1 MDRFKKALKGALKAS
16 CEKLIFEEGFPV
28 RQEVNGA
35 VTDFN
40 SENLDSPSLTS
51 YFQAFFANDLD
62 KLNGSDPI
70 KSVISVVGVGDMN
83 LLGQPDKRKITVFIP
98 PNGDALFEADW
109 DRLHQKDSVKQSF
122 GQILNQDMAD
132 ALPNVASSDIS
143 PAASLPSSPI
153 LTAGLEVSSAIEPA
167 PPLGTINIGGASSGA
182 VQLGTINNEVHAP
195 IPPQAVVAE
204 EESPP
209 ADFNEGEVGLSGL
222 WSLGVVSTRDDE
234 LKPNRDIEPSALE
247 SESPSP
253 DPFAAFSLDSSEGGT
268 GAQMDPDQ
276 TSVFSQAEIGLAS
289 FPSIE
294 NSHEP
299 IVGGNQTQEQMAY
312 APDDQP
318 NELPKA
324 SLDSLSMGEITFGP
338 MLPGMTPPKGDFPIN
353 GPLAKMVKHGSSD
366 LHMGIGQPIMLRID
380 GEIKRVE
387 PNPLTEADM
396 KKYLLPIMPEKNKR
410 EFFETSDTDFAYE
423 IDGLGRFRVNIYR
436 DINGVGAVLR
446 IIPSKVLTADELGLG
461 LAIRRFCTLSK
472 GLVLVTGPTGSGK
485 STTLA
490 AMIDLIN
497 STRAE
502 HILTIEDPVEFV
514 HEQKLSRVTQR
525 EVHTHT
531 ESFSRALRAALREDP
546 DIVLIGEMR
555 DLETISIAIETAET
569 GHLVFGTLHTTGA
582 ISTVDRIIDQF
593 PEGEQN
599 QIRAMLATSLKGV
612 VSQVLLKKIGG
623 GRVAAHEIMVSSK
636 SIASQIRDNNI
647 HMIKNDLQTK
657 KADGNQL
664 MEECLYDLIRNGVV
678 EAKDAIMKSAD
689 PEAFIQMLRTRGIN
703 LAS

>member
-16 CEKLIFEEGFPV
+16 CEKLVFEEGFPP

-35 VTDFN
+35 VTDSN

-51 YFQAFFANDLD
+51 YFKAFFPNDLD

-70 KSVISVVGVGDMN
+70 KGVISVVGVGNMN

-98 PNGDALFEADW
+98 PSGGALFEAAW
-109 DRLHQKDSVKQSF
+109 DRLHQAAPVKESLEQV
-122 GQILNQDMAD
+122 LNQDMAD
-132 ALPNVASSDIS
+132 VSPNIASPDIS
-143 PAASLPSSPI
+143 PAASLPPSP
-153 LTAGLEVSSAIEPA
+153 LPASGLEVSSSIEPS
-167 PPLGTINIGGASSGA
+167 PPLSGSSIDEESSGA
-182 VQLGTINNEVHAP
+182 VQLGGINNGVHAA
-195 IPPQAVVAE
+195 PPSQAVIAE
-204 EESPP
+204 EEST
-209 ADFNEGEVGLSGL
+209 AAGLNEDEAGLSGL
-222 WSLGVVSTRDDE
+222 WSVGIVSARGDE
-234 LKPNRDIEPSALE
+234 LKPNKDVAPRAVE
-247 SESPSP
+247 SEPQVP
-253 DPFAAFSLDSSEGGT
+253 DPFAAFSLDSSEED
-268 GAQMDPDQ
+268 AESQMDPDQ
-276 TSVFSQAEIGLAS
+276 TSVVSQAEVGLAS
-289 FPSIE
+289 LPPIQ
-294 NSHEP
+294 NSYEP
-299 IVGGNQTQEQMAY
+299 VAEEVKVPEVAY
-312 APDDQP
+312 TPAYMS
-318 NELPKA
+318 NEVPKA
-324 SLDSLSMGEITFGP
+324 PLDSSPMGEITFGP
-338 MLPGMTPPKGDFPIN
+338 MLPGTTPPKGNFPIN
-353 GPLAKMVKHGSSD
+353 GPLEKMVKHGSSD
-366 LHMGIGQPIMLRID
+366 LHMGIGQPLILRID
-380 GEIKRVE
+380 GEIKRIE
-387 PNPLTEADM
+387 PNPLTEDDM
-396 KKYLLPIMPEKNKR
+396 KNYLFPIMPEKNKR

-423 IDGLGRFRVNIYR
+423 VDGLGRFRVNIYR

-446 IIPSKVLTADELGLG
+446 IIPSRVLTADELGLG

-514 HEQKLSRVTQR
+514 HEQKLSRITQR

-599 QIRAMLATSLKGV
+599 QIRTMLATSLKGV

-647 HMIKNDLQTK
+647 HMIQNDLQTK

-689 PEAFIQMLRTRGIN
+689 PEAFAQLLRTRGIN